1 VETGEGL
8 MLKSARPFCNL
19 MVAACVL
26 CVTLQAEGGSQTGE
40 PVTTEASVA
49 ESALSLAERGRF
61 EEAAERTRQG
71 LQAVPSSSILYNMA
85 GAVLLLTGDRSG
97 SERAFRM
104 ARQTSVNSALATYG
118 MALARLAPGDLDE
131 ADALIAEATLNGDV
145 GVCLLARQYIAFLR
159 GARVAGSLALPAD
172 LDMARRGMEIA
183 EAEASDAPKAA
194 LEQAERLLGDPKVG
208 RYADYIGV
216 LMTFDRASPVRLS
229 SSPIRGP
236 ILPVQTRRADAA
248 VSGTVLL
255 KADTDDAAYVA
266 FRVDGKFLAVAN
278 FRPFRLNWD
287 TSTVPNGPHIIEV
300 VAYDGRGE
308 EIRRT
313 RREIV
318 TDNPNAPASET
329 NRTLEARLWKLLAL
343 RPSRASVA
351 SLASRAARRSGDEVA
366 ASRWATLAMA
376 IDPRVVP
383 EPAPCAIR
391 GGPSAP
397 AFWRGNTDEK
407 LVAITF
413 DDGPAPGITEGLLD
427 TLVRESVP
435 ATFFVI
441 GRHAADSPDLISK
454 LAQAG
459 MEIGNHSFSHPNLAR
474 ATEAKI
480 REELL
485 RTSACVASITGTPPR
500 WFRPPGGNL
509 SDRVTRV
516 AASLGMQG
524 CMWTVNGEHKELQ
537 GRNALVAQILSQV
550 RPGAVILL
558 HNGRQPT
565 VAALPVLISELRRR
579 GYRFVTVSELYARTR
594 VVPPLPVLQ

>member
-1 VETGEGL
+1 
-8 MLKSARPFCNL
+8 
-19 MVAACVL
+19 
-26 CVTLQAEGGSQTGE
+26 VTLQAEGGSQAGE

-71 LQAVPSSSILYNMA
+71 LQAVPSSSILNNLA
-85 GAVLLLTGDRSG
+85 GAILLLTGDRSG
-97 SERAFRM
+97 SDRVFGAV
-104 ARQTSVNSALATYG
+104 RQLTADSAIATYG
-118 MALARLAPGDLDE
+118 MALSRLAAGDLDE
-131 ADALIAEATLNGDV
+131 ADALIAGATVNGDI
-145 GVCLLARQYIAFLR
+145 GACLLARQYIAFLR

-172 LDMARRGMEIA
+172 LDMARRGMEVA
-183 EAEASDAPKAA
+183 EAEASGDPKAA

-208 RYADYIGV
+208 RYSDYVGV
-216 LMTFDRASPVRLS
+216 LMTFDRGNPVRLS
-229 SSPIRGP
+229 GPPIHGP
-236 ILPVQTRRADAA
+236 ILPVRTHRAEAPA
-248 VSGTVLL
+248 SGTLML
-255 KADTDDAAYVA
+255 KADDDDAAYVA

-287 TSTVPNGPHIIEV
+287 TSTVPNGSHIVEV

-313 RREIV
+313 RKEIV
-318 TDNPNAPASET
+318 SDNANAPARET
-329 NRTLEARLWKLLAL
+329 DRALEARLWKLLAL
-343 RPSRASVA
+343 RPSRASIA
-351 SLASRAARRSGDEVA
+351 SLASRAARRTGDDVVS
-366 ASRWATLAMA
+366 SRWATLAMA
-376 IDPRVVP
+376 IDPHVLP

-391 GGPSAP
+391 RGPSAP
-397 AFWRGNTDEK
+397 AFWRGDTDEK

-413 DDGPAPGITEGLLD
+413 DDGPAPGITERLLD

-474 ATEAKI
+474 ATEALI

-485 RTSACVASITGTPPR
+485 RTSACVVNITGTPPR

-516 AASLGMQG
+516 AASLGMQA

-537 GRNALVAQILSQV
+537 GRNALVAQVLSQV

-565 VAALPVLISELRRR
+565 VAALPVLIAELRRR

-594 VVPPLPVLQ
+594 AVPPLPVLQ